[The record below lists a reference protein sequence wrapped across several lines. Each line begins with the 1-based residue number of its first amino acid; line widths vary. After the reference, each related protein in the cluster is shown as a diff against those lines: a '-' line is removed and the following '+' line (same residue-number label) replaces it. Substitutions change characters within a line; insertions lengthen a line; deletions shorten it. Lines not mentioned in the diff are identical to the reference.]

1 MTSNRLMTRGPQIV
15 WAFDGSFST
24 MSMPRLLAGRPGDE
38 SSIPGRDE
46 SFLL

>member
-1 MTSNRLMTRGPQIV
+1 MTSKRLMTRGPQIV

-24 MSMPRLLAGRPGDE
+24 MTMPRLPAGRPGDD

-46 SFLL
+46 RFFS